1 MTELIPASLTRLA
14 HACAEQLFA
23 RRETVGIS
31 ESSSGGLVAA
41 ALLAVPGASAYFYGA
56 SVTYA
61 RPAARAFM
69 GIDRLPPG
77 IRSSTEPYARI
88 MAGQVSERL
97 GSVWG
102 LSETGAAGPAGNSYG
117 DSTGHSC
124 MAVAG
129 PVSLSRV
136 IKTGVPERE
145 PNMVLF
151 AEATLQLF
159 LVALQQASEA
169 APQGR

>member
-1 MTELIPASLTRLA
+1 MTTELIPPTLTRLA
-14 HACAEQLFA
+14 HACAERLFD
-23 RRETVGIS
+23 RKETVGIS

-41 ALLAVPGASAYFYGA
+41 ALLSVPGASAYFYGA

-69 GIDRLPPG
+69 GIERLPPG

-88 MAGQVSERL
+88 MAGTVRERL

-102 LSETGAAGPAGNSYG
+102 VSETGAAGPAGNSYG
-117 DSTGHSC
+117 DATGHTC
-124 MAVAG
+124 VAVAG

-136 IKTGVPERE
+136 LKTGVPDRE

-159 LVALQQASEA
+159 LDALEA
-169 APQGR
+169 ERAD

>member
-1 MTELIPASLTRLA
+1 MTELIPPSLTRLA
-14 HACAEQLFA
+14 HACAERLFA
-23 RRETVGIS
+23 RKETVGVS

-41 ALLAVPGASAYFYGA
+41 ALLSVPGASAYFYGA

-69 GIDRLPPG
+69 GIERLPPG

-88 MAGQVSERL
+88 MAGIVSERL
-97 GSVWG
+97 GATWG
-102 LSETGAAGPAGNSYG
+102 VSETGAAGPAGNSYG

-124 MAVAG
+124 MAVVG
-129 PVSLSRV
+129 PVNLSRI
-136 IKTGVPERE
+136 IKTGEPGRER
-145 PNMVLF
+145 NMVLF

-159 LVALQQASEA
+159 LEALESPREA
-169 APQGR
+169 